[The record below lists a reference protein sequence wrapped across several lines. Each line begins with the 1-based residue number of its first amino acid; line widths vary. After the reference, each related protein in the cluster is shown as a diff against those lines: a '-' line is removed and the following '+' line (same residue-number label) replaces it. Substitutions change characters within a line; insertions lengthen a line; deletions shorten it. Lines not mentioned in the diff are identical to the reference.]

1 MVSATSHRSVEQ
13 SMLTDTLGEVITAS
27 GGFV

>member
-1 MVSATSHRSVEQ
+1 MVSTASHRSVEQ
-13 SMLTDTLGEVITAS
+13 FKLTDIVGEVITAS